1 MKQKK
6 QEDRDKKMKEISNY
20 IYKPTPSTSLNT
32 AIEMAIKMARATGK
46 DVIIEL
52 NNVRFSVNR
61 NTDVQTAINTY
72 LTVQDKTTKI
82 QQQLKQKTK

>member
-1 MKQKK
+1 
-6 QEDRDKKMKEISNY
+6 MKEISNY